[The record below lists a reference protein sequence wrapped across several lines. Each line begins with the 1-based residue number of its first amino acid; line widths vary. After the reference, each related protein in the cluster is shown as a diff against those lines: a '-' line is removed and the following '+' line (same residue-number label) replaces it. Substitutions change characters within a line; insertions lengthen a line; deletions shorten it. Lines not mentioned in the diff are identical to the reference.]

1 MKYVSVETYIYIH
14 ILTVSCCYVGTR
26 YSDIQNRNLKIQYRS
41 HCGNTPY
48 IWWLYLYKSERLNYV
63 TKINITFKNSWQLVN
78 IVFRNI
84 QMILTWHFWKKSFYL
99 YFSLHYIMRQYHRLV
114 IAFSTWIY
122 RDKTYS
128 YKSCTWSNEILS
140 RSVYTPPDR
149 SSIKRCINCH
159 LSQVLVWIR
168 FTSNSNLTLCC
179 ATFVIFIT
187 INAETNEHH
196 DKRTSNWS
204 SCKFS

>member
-1 MKYVSVETYIYIH
+1 MWLRLALHSKTVDNLWILYSEIYKWFWADISKKKVFLSVFLFT
-14 ILTVSCCYVGTR
+14 
-26 YSDIQNRNLKIQYRS
+26 
-41 HCGNTPY
+41 
-48 IWWLYLYKSERLNYV
+48 
-63 TKINITFKNSWQLVN
+63 
-78 IVFRNI
+78 
-84 QMILTWHFWKKSFYL
+84 
-99 YFSLHYIMRQYHRLV
+99 LHYASVPSFSYC
-114 IAFSTWIY
+114 FSTWIY

-128 YKSCTWSNEILS
+128 YKSCTWCNEILS

>member
-1 MKYVSVETYIYIH
+1 M
-14 ILTVSCCYVGTR
+14 
-26 YSDIQNRNLKIQYRS
+26 
-41 HCGNTPY
+41 
-48 IWWLYLYKSERLNYV
+48 WLR
-63 TKINITFKNSWQLVN
+63 
-78 IVFRNI
+78 
-84 QMILTWHFWKKSFYL
+84 
-99 YFSLHYIMRQYHRLV
+99 LHYIQKQMTTCEYCIQKYTNDFELTFLKKSLSICIFFTLHYASVPSFRYC
-114 IAFSTWIY
+114 FSTWIY

-128 YKSCTWSNEILS
+128 YKSCTWCNEILS

-196 DKRTSNWS
+196 DKRTSSWS

>member
-1 MKYVSVETYIYIH
+1 MWLRLTLHSKTVDNLWILYSEIYKWFWA
-14 ILTVSCCYVGTR
+14 
-26 YSDIQNRNLKIQYRS
+26 DISK
-41 HCGNTPY
+41 
-48 IWWLYLYKSERLNYV
+48 
-63 TKINITFKNSWQLVN
+63 
-78 IVFRNI
+78 
-84 QMILTWHFWKKSFYL
+84 KKSFYL
-99 YFSLHYIMRQYHRLV
+99 YFYLHYIMRQYHRLV

-128 YKSCTWSNEILS
+128 YKSCTWCNEILS

-159 LSQVLVWIR
+159 LSQVLVWIC

-196 DKRTSNWS
+196 DKRTSSWS

>member
-1 MKYVSVETYIYIH
+1 MWLRLHYIQKQLTTCEYCIQKYTNDFE
-14 ILTVSCCYVGTR
+14 LTF
-26 YSDIQNRNLKIQYRS
+26 LK
-41 HCGNTPY
+41 
-48 IWWLYLYKSERLNYV
+48 
-63 TKINITFKNSWQLVN
+63 
-78 IVFRNI
+78 
-84 QMILTWHFWKKSFYL
+84 KKSFYL
-99 YFSLHYIMRQYHRLV
+99 YFYLHYIMRQYHRLV

-128 YKSCTWSNEILS
+128 YKSCTWCNEILS

-179 ATFVIFIT
+179 ATSVIFIT